1 MSNDKILSERLVEI
15 LQSNNLINDKSSK
28 QFKEELEQGVITSDD
43 WVKYIE
49 LQMMEELK
57 SEEE

>member
-1 MSNDKILSERLVEI
+1 MTNDEI
-15 LQSNNLINDKSSK
+15 LAERVWGVLQSSNLINAKSAK
-28 QFKEELEQGVITSDD
+28 QFKEELANGDITSDD
-43 WVKYIE
+43 WVKYME